1 MTTPLMSSHTAERDA
16 IEAAR
21 VCFAGNYLPTRK
33 AEREMIAARLQAAV
47 QRYDAAINAMR
58 RAPSDV

>member
-1 MTTPLMSSHTAERDA
+1 MFSHTSERDA

>member
-1 MTTPLMSSHTAERDA
+1 MSDALARACTTHTSERDA

-21 VCFAGNYLPTRK
+21 ICFAGNYLPTRK

-47 QRYDAAINAMR
+47 QRYDAAIAKAR
-58 RAPSDV
+58 EAS

>member
-1 MTTPLMSSHTAERDA
+1 MSSHTAERDA

-47 QRYDAAINAMR
+47 QRYDAAIAKAR
-58 RAPSDV
+58 EAAE